1 MAKIIGNTTATPS
14 PIGNLSNLKTKNKN
28 SLVDA
33 INEAAESANGD
44 FVSYSQSQ
52 DLTDEQKEVARNNI
66 DAVDA
71 NLVVSSFLDP
81 SSHPRDVKI
90 PNGAALF
97 EYVAEYTN
105 TSCVRNDVQQKI
117 PAYNQELARSN
128 IGAVS
133 QAEFG
138 SAVIDMVSRN
148 ELIGAI
154 AATEATVVSAFEQ
167 QNFTDEQKE
176 IARNNIDATGIYIGS
191 GEMPEGYD
199 IQIDTDGDVYSIT
212 NRITDDTNTE
222 IPNCEAVKDYIANN
236 ITIADDGN
244 GNITLN
250 SSSNKVEFTDDGNG
264 NIKMEVM

>member
-1 MAKIIGNTTATPS
+1 MAKIIGNTTATPG

-44 FVSYSQSQ
+44 CVSYSQSQ
-52 DLTDEQKEVARNNI
+52 NLTKEQKEIARNNI

-71 NLVVSSFLDP
+71 NLVISSILD
-81 SSHPRDVKI
+81 SSAHPRALKI
-90 PNGAALF
+90 PNVTALE
-97 EYVAEYTN
+97 EYVAEYTGRM
-105 TSCVRNDVQQKI
+105 CVRTDVQQEI
-117 PAYNQELARSN
+117 PLYNQGLARSN

-133 QAEFG
+133 QAELG
-138 SAVIDMVSRN
+138 SAVIDMASRN

-154 AATEATVVSAFEQ
+154 AAAKATVVSASEQ

-199 IQIDTDGDVYSIT
+199 IQIDTEGDVYSIT

-222 IPNCEAVKDYIANN
+222 IPSCEAVKYYIANN
-236 ITIADDGN
+236 ITTTDDGN

-250 SSSNKVEFTDDGNG
+250 TSSKKVEFTDDGNG
-264 NIKMEVM
+264 NIKMEVT

>member
-52 DLTDEQKEVARNNI
+52 DL
-66 DAVDA
+66 
-71 NLVVSSFLDP
+71 
-81 SSHPRDVKI
+81 
-90 PNGAALF
+90 
-97 EYVAEYTN
+97 
-105 TSCVRNDVQQKI
+105 
-117 PAYNQELARSN
+117 
-128 IGAVS
+128 
-133 QAEFG
+133 
-138 SAVIDMVSRN
+138 
-148 ELIGAI
+148 
-154 AATEATVVSAFEQ
+154 
-167 QNFTDEQKE
+167 TDEQKE

-250 SSSNKVEFTDDGNG
+250 TSSKKVEFTDDGNG